1 MRKPAPKAEMS
12 DLINMSDP
20 EAILA
25 ETLHVV
31 RLMSKKLDF
40 RRIHAAFEDM
50 INLFA
55 GRYPGY
61 RACNTEYHD
70 IGHTTDT
77 LMATLRLMHGAFVKG
92 VRFSGR
98 EIDLGVISAIFH
110 DSGYIQAADD
120 KEGTGAKYTAVHV
133 DRSVE
138 FLGRYFR
145 ERGFPG
151 EYPEAS
157 ANILRCTGLN
167 VSISG
172 LRFES
177 DRVELL
183 GKMLGTGDLLG
194 QMAAR
199 NYLEKLLFLF
209 YEYQEGRISGY
220 KDEYDLLAKTVDFYE
235 SARERMAGEL
245 DSVRKYMRP
254 HFRAR
259 WKIDKDLY
267 DEAVRKHMAYLKKLL
282 RLHPRDYRESLRR
295 EGLSEKIKRL
305 YGGR

>member
-1 MRKPAPKAEMS
+1 MKKPARKPEMS

-25 ETLHVV
+25 ETLHIV
-31 RLMSKKLDF
+31 RLMSRKLDF
-40 RRIHAAFEDM
+40 RPIHAAFEDM

-77 LMATLRLMHGAFVKG
+77 VMATLRLMHGAFAQG
-92 VRFSGR
+92 VRFTDR

-110 DSGYIQAADD
+110 DSGYIQTAGD
-120 KEGTGAKYTAVHV
+120 KEGTGAKYTASHV
-133 DRSVE
+133 DRSVK

-151 EYPEAS
+151 EFPEVSAS
-157 ANILRCTGLN
+157 ILRCTGLS
-167 VSISG
+167 VDIAAIKFKSARI
-172 LRFES
+172 
-177 DRVELL
+177 ELL

-209 YEYQEGRISGY
+209 YEFQEGHISGF
-220 KDEYDLLAKTVDFYE
+220 KDAFDLLKKTTGFYE
-235 SARERMAGEL
+235 ASRKRLAEDLG
-245 DSVRKYMRP
+245 SVNKYFRP

-267 DEAVRKHMAYLKKLL
+267 DEAIQKHMAYLKKLIQ
-282 RLHPRDYRESLRR
+282 LHPRDYRKILRR
-295 EGLSEKIKRL
+295 EGLAEKIKKI
-305 YGGR
+305 YG